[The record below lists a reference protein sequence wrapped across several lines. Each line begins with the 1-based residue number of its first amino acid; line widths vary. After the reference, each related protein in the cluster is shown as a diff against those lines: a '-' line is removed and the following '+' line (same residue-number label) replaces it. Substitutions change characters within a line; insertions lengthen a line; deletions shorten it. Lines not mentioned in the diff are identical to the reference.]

1 MKKCECYHEV
11 IREIYNHYLNRTLT
25 AKEGECWGTK
35 ERDICSCKGDK
46 CKCDIYPHVKEKAL
60 KEKQQKEHK
69 SQHTKSVAYVKD
81 SLNFYLDSHEEKG
94 VEVIKKIKEIAHSF
108 MPNDT
113 ARDGF
118 DLHFDELLKEM
129 AGD

>member
-1 MKKCECYHEV
+1 MIELTEEV
-11 IREIYNHYLNRTLT
+11 I
-25 AKEGECWGTK
+25 
-35 ERDICSCKGDK
+35 
-46 CKCDIYPHVKEKAL
+46 
-60 KEKQQKEHK
+60 Q
-69 SQHTKSVAYVKD
+69 
-81 SLNFYLDSHEEKG
+81 
-94 VEVIKKIKEIAHSF
+94 KIKELAYYF